1 MKKIGLIA
9 GMSYESSVSYYI
21 GINKLINERL
31 GGLNSAEILLS
42 SVNFEPIEKA
52 QRQNEWQ
59 KAGEILANHAKI
71 LEHGGADFILI
82 CTNTMH
88 KVYDIV
94 QNSVKIPI
102 LHIATATLNALKTT
116 NVKSVLLLG
125 TNYTMRENFY
135 KEVLIN
141 GGINV
146 IVPNQN
152 DMDFINDIIFN
163 ELCKGKITQSAKNR
177 FLQIIKS
184 HSNEIGGVIL
194 GCTEIGLLIEQKDSD
209 ILLFDTT
216 QIHIEQA
223 VNLALS

>member
-1 MKKIGLIA
+1 
-9 GMSYESSVSYYI
+9 
-21 GINKLINERL
+21 
-31 GGLNSAEILLS
+31 
-42 SVNFEPIEKA
+42 
-52 QRQNEWQ
+52 
-59 KAGEILANHAKI
+59 
-71 LEHGGADFILI
+71 
-82 CTNTMH
+82 MH
-88 KVYDIV
+88 KVYDII

-102 LHIATATLNALKTT
+102 LHIATATLNALKNA
-116 NVKSVLLLG
+116 NVRSVLLLG

-177 FLQIIKS
+177 FLQIMKS
-184 HSNEIGGVIL
+184 HSNEIGEVIL
-194 GCTEIGLLIEQKDSD
+194 GCTNRPFDRANN

-216 QIHIEQA
+216 QIHIKQA

>member
-59 KAGEILANHAKI
+59 KAGEIFANHAKI

>member
-1 MKKIGLIA
+1 
-9 GMSYESSVSYYI
+9 MSYESSVSYYI
-21 GINKLINERL
+21 GINRLINERL
-31 GGLNSAEILLS
+31 SGLNSAEILLS
-42 SVNFEPIEKA
+42 SLNFEPIEKA

-59 KAGEILANHAKI
+59 KAGVILATHAKI
-71 LEHGGADFILI
+71 LELGGADFILI

-94 QNSVKIPI
+94 QNSVKIPV
-102 LHIATATLNALKTT
+102 LHIATATLTALQNA

-125 TNYTMRENFY
+125 TSYTMRENFY

>member
-1 MKKIGLIA
+1 MRKIGLIA

-42 SVNFEPIEKA
+42 SLNFEPIEKA

-59 KAGEILANHAKI
+59 KAGEILAGHAKI
-71 LEHGGADFILI
+71 LELGGADFILI

-88 KVYDIV
+88 KVYDMV

-102 LHIATATLNALKTT
+102 LHIATATLTTLQNAK
-116 NVKSVLLLG
+116 VKSVLLLG
-125 TNYTMRENFY
+125 TSYTMRENFY
-135 KEVLIN
+135 KEVLVN
-141 GGINV
+141 GGVNV
-146 IVPNQN
+146 VVPNEN
-152 DMDFINDIIFN
+152 DMKFINDTIFN
-163 ELCKGKITQSAKNR
+163 ELCKGEITQVTKNR

-184 HSNEIGGVIL
+184 HSNEISGVIL
-194 GCTEIGLLIEQKDSD
+194 GCTEIGLLIEQKDSE

>member
-21 GINKLINERL
+21 GINRLINERL

-42 SVNFEPIEKA
+42 SLNFEPIEKT

-59 KAGEILANHAKI
+59 KAGEILAGHAKI
-71 LEHGGADFILI
+71 LELGGADFILI

-102 LHIATATLNALKTT
+102 LHIAAATLTALQNAK
-116 NVKSVLLLG
+116 VKSVLLLG
-125 TNYTMRENFY
+125 TSYTMRENFY

-141 GGINV
+141 GGVNV
-146 IVPNQN
+146 VVPNEN
-152 DMDFINDIIFN
+152 DMKFINDTIFN
-163 ELCKGKITQSAKNR
+163 GLCKGEISQVAKNR
-177 FLQIIKS
+177 FLQIIRS

-194 GCTEIGLLIEQKDSD
+194 GCTEIGLLIEQKDSE